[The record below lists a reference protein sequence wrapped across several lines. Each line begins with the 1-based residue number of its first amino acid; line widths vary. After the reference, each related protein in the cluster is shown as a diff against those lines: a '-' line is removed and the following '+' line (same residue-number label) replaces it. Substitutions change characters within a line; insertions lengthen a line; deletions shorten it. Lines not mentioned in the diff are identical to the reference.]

1 MIDTLT
7 STPFFGLGVT
17 LLCWYLAVRFQKRTG
32 LLICNPV
39 LVASLLVIGIMLL
52 FHIPLDNYNAGGSI
66 IKLLLAPATAVL
78 ALNIYQQ
85 RAILKRNFWPVVL
98 GCFVGSLVSVL
109 AVLLLGGGVALGL
122 RFYSGIARDP
132 MRAFTEPSPSP
143 SPLQAG
149 QPLPSPTLTPEEQ
162 LLRQADTDFMR
173 SRVNI
178 LLVGWDQSP
187 ERDDSDSVMYR
198 DSKNNFRSDVL
209 MLLAV
214 DFEQGNAHLISI
226 PRDTMAKI
234 YNTKGHYKINA
245 AFAKGGS
252 AEGDGFEYAIKTV
265 ENLMGVPIS
274 HYVGVNMEGLKAVVN
289 ALGGVEYDVDREIKL
304 NGRVLHKGVQRLDG
318 QQVLDYCRARKGYG
332 TDVDRADRQQR
343 MLFAIFTQLREGS
356 RLTSIPKLY
365 LSVKDYIYTDLT
377 AEQIAALAVF
387 GMDLVPGESLV
398 RHTLKGKYIS
408 GTAYNGA
415 SFYVLDTRALKSLM
429 KDIFGVDIK
438 VDYRYDYRYIQDKK
452 S

>member
-1 MIDTLT
+1 M
-7 STPFFGLGVT
+7 
-17 LLCWYLAVRFQKRTG
+17 
-32 LLICNPV
+32 
-39 LVASLLVIGIMLL
+39 
-52 FHIPLDNYNAGGSI
+52 
-66 IKLLLAPATAVL
+66 
-78 ALNIYQQ
+78 
-85 RAILKRNFWPVVL
+85 
-98 GCFVGSLVSVL
+98 
-109 AVLLLGGGVALGL
+109 
-122 RFYSGIARDP
+122 
-132 MRAFTEPSPSP
+132 
-143 SPLQAG
+143 
-149 QPLPSPTLTPEEQ
+149 
-162 LLRQADTDFMR
+162 
-173 SRVNI
+173 
-178 LLVGWDQSP
+178 
-187 ERDDSDSVMYR
+187 
-198 DSKNNFRSDVL
+198 
-209 MLLAV
+209 

-265 ENLMGVPIS
+265 DNLMGVPIS
-274 HYVGVNMEGLKAVVN
+274 HYEGVNMEGLKAVVN
-289 ALGGVEYDVDREIKL
+289 ALGGEEFDEDREIKL
-304 NGRVLHKGVQRLDG
+304 NGRELHKGVQRLDG

>member
-1 MIDTLT
+1 MKKRLKYA
-7 STPFFGLGVT
+7 
-17 LLCWYLAVRFQKRTG
+17 LLCG
-32 LLICNPV
+32 
-39 LVASLLVIGIMLL
+39 
-52 FHIPLDNYNAGGSI
+52 
-66 IKLLLAPATAVL
+66 
-78 ALNIYQQ
+78 AL
-85 RAILKRNFWPVVL
+85 
-98 GCFVGSLVSVL
+98 
-109 AVLLLGGGVALGL
+109 LLLGGGVALGL

-149 QPLPSPTLTPEEQ
+149 QPLPSPTLSPEEQ

-318 QQVLDYCRARKGYG
+318 QPRPQG
-332 TDVDRADRQQR
+332 
-343 MLFAIFTQLREGS
+343 LRHRRG
-356 RLTSIPKLY
+356 
-365 LSVKDYIYTDLT
+365 
-377 AEQIAALAVF
+377 Q
-387 GMDLVPGESLV
+387 G
-398 RHTLKGKYIS
+398 
-408 GTAYNGA
+408 
-415 SFYVLDTRALKSLM
+415 
-429 KDIFGVDIK
+429 
-438 VDYRYDYRYIQDKK
+438 
-452 S
+452 